1 MKKAARIFALAE
13 MLVLPQLR
21 SPATY
26 AMVLA
31 FPLLFLYMFWIFGGL
46 RLAQHALFGNVV
58 AIALNSGIISLPQV
72 IANYKVR
79 RLQDIYVASPVTAFD
94 YIMGHGISRLLF
106 ALPGC
111 GVMLAVLLLFH
122 FMPLRALPAT
132 LLVLLITWATGCAIG
147 FMIAS
152 YMDNPVSI
160 SAIANLVGLV
170 MVLLPPVSYPME
182 MLQSRWKWLA
192 LAAPSTNAAQLV
204 KVFSGVSQLG
214 APQQCLAYW
223 AVLIFYCVLFF
234 WIALHKSRWRES

>member
-1 MKKAARIFALAE
+1 MKKAGKILALAE

-31 FPLLFLYMFWIFGGL
+31 FPMIFLYMFWIFGGL
-46 RLAQHALFGNVV
+46 RLAQHALFGNLV

-72 IANYKVR
+72 IAMYKIR
-79 RLQDIYVASPVTAFD
+79 RLQDIYVASPITAFD
-94 YIMGHGISRLLF
+94 YIMGHGISRLIF

-111 GVMLAVLLLFH
+111 ALMLGVLLLFR
-122 FMPLRALPAT
+122 FMPIRVLPVT
-132 LLVLLITWATGCAIG
+132 ILVLLITWATGCALG

-152 YMDNPVSI
+152 YMENPVSI
-160 SAIANLVGLV
+160 SAVANLVGLF

-192 LAAPSTNAAQLV
+192 LAAPSTDAAQLL
-204 KVFSGVSQLG
+204 KVSSGVSQLG
-214 APQQCLAYW
+214 ALEHRIAYW
-223 AVLIFYCVLFF
+223 AVLIFYCVFFF
-234 WIALHKSRWRES
+234 WMALHKSRWRER